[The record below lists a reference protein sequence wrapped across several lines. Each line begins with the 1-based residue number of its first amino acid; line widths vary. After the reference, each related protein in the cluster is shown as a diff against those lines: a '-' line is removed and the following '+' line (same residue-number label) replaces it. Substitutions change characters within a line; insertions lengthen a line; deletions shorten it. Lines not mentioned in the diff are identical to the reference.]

1 MSRTD
6 TDPVPPAPQAPG
18 GPVAPLRSHQA
29 RLGQGLDRLGP
40 AERIAIALSAVWLLL
55 VLAFW
60 LFLPAPAETGAAT
73 VILALVGAVLPLAL
87 IWIAALTARTVQD
100 LREEAER
107 MKAVIEALSPPRPS
121 GIAVPRPA
129 EPEPSADRPAP
140 PPPVER
146 QGAFTSRRD
155 GRATEPSADRRAAL
169 VSARPA
175 PAGEAEPSLALGT
188 PAEALAPPLSSADL
202 IRALNFPDNAEDR
215 EGFGALRRA
224 LEDHSTARLIRASQD
239 VLNLLSRIDIF
250 MDDLSPDLARPE
262 LWRRFAQGERGREIA
277 AVGGIRDRSVLAI
290 SAAQMRSDTIFRDAV
305 HHFLRHFDRGF
316 AAFEQNAT
324 DQEIVALANTRTA
337 RAFMLLGR
345 VTGIFD

>member
-6 TDPVPPAPQAPG
+6 TDPAPPAPQAPG
-18 GPVAPLRSHQA
+18 GRTVAPLRSHQA
-29 RLGQGLDRLGP
+29 RLGQGFDRLGP
-40 AERIAIALSAVWLLL
+40 AERIALALSVVWLLL

-73 VILALVGAVLPLAL
+73 VILSVVGAVLPLAL
-87 IWIAALTARTVQD
+87 IWTAAITARNLQD

-107 MKAVIEALSPPRPS
+107 MKAVIEALSPQRS
-121 GIAVPRPA
+121 AGVAVPRPA
-129 EPEPSADRPAP
+129 EPEPSAERPVPA
-140 PPPVER
+140 VER
-146 QGAFTSRRD
+146 QGTFTSRRD
-155 GRATEPSADRRAAL
+155 GTATEPSADRRAAL

-175 PAGEAEPSLALGT
+175 PASEKEPSLALGT
-188 PAEALAPPLSSADL
+188 PAETPPLSHADL

-215 EGFGALRRA
+215 EGFRALRRA

-239 VLNLLSRIDIF
+239 VLNLLSQIDIF

-277 AVGGIRDRSVLAI
+277 SVGGIRDRSVLAL
-290 SAAQMRSDTIFRDAV
+290 SAAQMRSDTIFRDTV

-316 AAFEQNAT
+316 ATFEQGAT
-324 DQEIVALANTRTA
+324 DQEIAALANTRTA